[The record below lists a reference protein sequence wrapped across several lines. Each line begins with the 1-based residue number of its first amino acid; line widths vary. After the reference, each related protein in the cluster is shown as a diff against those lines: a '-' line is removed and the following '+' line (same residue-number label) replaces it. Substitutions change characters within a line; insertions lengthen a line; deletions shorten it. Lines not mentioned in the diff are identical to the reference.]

1 MSRFQSRSVISP
13 KRSQI
18 DLSCEHLTTLDFFR
32 LQPIYCQE
40 MISGQ
45 DTFNVNIDSF
55 IESAPFAQ
63 RVYGSCHL
71 DLHAFFVPY
80 SLLWDDWNNYFYGN
94 SQSNLQAYQI
104 PFTDFQQ
111 FSTIIQRAGFNS
123 DTARVFGSL
132 GYPSYADSRISNT
145 LPLSLLPVL
154 AYQKIWWDYYRDS
167 RNIEEKDKHNYIWTG
182 LQGFVDD
189 ADIVDSNLSILFTPR
204 YRTFRKD
211 YVSTLIQNPQLGNPS
226 VARVSSSAPN
236 LNTTGT
242 TQYIQ
247 LDDKGNVKE
256 TIARD
261 GVSQISRQISAE
273 VLRGT
278 IAMQRFLER
287 LGISG
292 GTRPIERLLAEFGVE
307 SPRMKLN
314 MCDFI
319 GSKSIPIN
327 IQGMVNLGSS
337 QHPANQPSLGLYDDA
352 QFSFG
357 KRLSLA
363 DAISKS
369 QTFSYTAKEQGLFIV
384 MASLIPDFNY
394 YNQLA
399 PEFTRGLNLTGND
412 KLDFYRPDFSNVGYE
427 EVLLPEIH
435 IPYNDSDD
443 PYVPSY
449 DPYQVVGYRPKYESY
464 RFAQNKVTG
473 DFLTPFSRG
482 TLFYSCFTRDF
493 HNFGDY
499 SAIQAGVALTTS
511 SVDDKDEF
519 DKYFANSENDHFV
532 CRFMIS
538 NNANRPIDGNTM
550 PEELTHVLNAGRHDV
565 SFGGVRL

>member
-55 IESAPFAQ
+55 VESAPFAQ

-80 SLLWDDWNNYFYGN
+80 SLIWEYWNDYFYGN
-94 SQSNLQAYQI
+94 SQSNTQAYTI
-104 PFTDFQQ
+104 PYTTFQT
-111 FSTIIQRAGFNS
+111 FKEIMLRDDYSS
-123 DTARVFGSL
+123 DAPRVFGSL
-132 GYPSYADSRISNT
+132 GYPAYADNRVSNT
-145 LPLSLLPVL
+145 LTLSLLPAL

-167 RNIEEKDKHNYIWTG
+167 RNIEEKDKSLYIRTDLMG
-182 LQGFVDD
+182 N
-189 ADIVDSNLSILFTPR
+189 VDSSISEPLIFVPR
-204 YRTFRKD
+204 YRTYRKD
-211 YVSTLIQNPQLGNPS
+211 YVSTLIQNPQLGS
-226 VARVSSSAPN
+226 ASSARVSSSAPN
-236 LNTTGT
+236 LNTSGT
-242 TQYIQ
+242 NQYIQ
-247 LDDKGNVKE
+247 LDDKGNVIE

-261 GVSQISRQISAE
+261 GVSQISRQVSAE

-287 LGISG
+287 LGITG

-327 IQGMVNLGSS
+327 IQGMVNLGSN
-337 QHPANQPSLGLYDDA
+337 QHPENQPALGLLDDA
-352 QFSFG
+352 QFAFG

-369 QTFSYTAKEQGLFIV
+369 QTFSYTAKEQGLFMV
-384 MASLIPDFNY
+384 VASLIPDFNY

-399 PEFTRGLNLTGND
+399 PEFFRGLNWTGND
-412 KLDFYRPDFSNVGYE
+412 KLDFYRPDFANLGYE
-427 EVLLPEIH
+427 EVLLPEVH
-435 IPYNDSDD
+435 IPYVDLDD
-443 PYVPSY
+443 PYISEY
-449 DPYQVVGYRPKYESY
+449 DPFQVVGYRPKYESY

-473 DFLTPFSRG
+473 DFLAPFSRG
-482 TLFYSCFTRDF
+482 SLFFSCFTRDF
-493 HNFGDY
+493 HDLGDY
-499 SAIQAGVALTTS
+499 TAIQAGLNLTS
-511 SVDDKDEF
+511 ASESDKVFF
-519 DKYFANSENDHFV
+519 DKYFANQENDHFV
-532 CRFMIS
+532 CRFMIN

-550 PEELTHVLNAGRHDV
+550 PEELTHVLDAGRHDV

>member
-1 MSRFQSRSVISP
+1 MSRFQSRSVYSP

-55 IESAPFAQ
+55 VESAPFVQ

-80 SLLWDDWNNYFYGN
+80 SIIWAHWNSYFYGD
-94 SQSNLQAYQI
+94 SQSNVQSYSI
-104 PFTDFQQ
+104 PYTNFSDFHE
-111 FSTIIQRAGFNS
+111 IVAGDGYS
-123 DTARVFGSL
+123 LDQPRVFGSL
-132 GYPSYADSRISNT
+132 GYPCYADSRVPDM
-145 LPLSLLPVL
+145 PLSLLPAL
-154 AYQKIWWDYYRDS
+154 AYQQIWWDYYRDS
-167 RNIEEKDKHNYIWTG
+167 RNIEEKDKHNYI
-182 LQGFVDD
+182 
-189 ADIVDSNLSILFTPR
+189 LSSLIGYQDEPSVLVPLFTPR
-204 YRTFRKD
+204 YRTYRKD
-211 YVSTLIQNPQLGNPS
+211 YVSTLIQNPQLGTAS
-226 VARVSSSAPN
+226 SARVSSSAPN

-242 TQYIQ
+242 TEYIQ
-247 LDDKGNVKE
+247 LDSNGNVKE

-261 GVSQISRQISAE
+261 GVSQISRQVSAE

-278 IAMQRFLER
+278 IAMQRYLER
-287 LGISG
+287 LGIAG

-319 GSKSIPIN
+319 GSKSVPIN

-337 QHPANQPSLGLYDDA
+337 QHPTNQPALGLDGSKTFA
-352 QFSFG
+352 FG

-369 QTFSYTAKEQGLFIV
+369 QTFSYTAKEQGLFMV
-384 MASLIPDFNY
+384 VASLIPDFNY

-412 KLDFYRPDFSNVGYE
+412 KLDFYRPDFSNLGYE
-427 EVLLPEIH
+427 EVLLPEVH
-435 IPYNDSDD
+435 IPYVDPDD
-443 PYVPSY
+443 TYIAEY

-473 DFLTPFSRG
+473 DFLAPFSRNS
-482 TLFYSCFTRDF
+482 LFYSCFTRDF
-493 HNFGDY
+493 HDLGDY
-499 SAIQAGVALTTS
+499 TAIQAGLNLTTS
-511 SVDDKDEF
+511 SETDKIFF

-532 CRFMIS
+532 CRFMIG

-550 PEELTHVLNAGRHDV
+550 PEELTHVLNSGRHDV